1 MRRID
6 RAAELMHE
14 FGHCEPMLVLAR
26 GFIEIEPQD
35 ERDRLL
41 RDAIGWALNQLLEMA
56 ALLAAHQV
64 VPPPRRYREKVT
76 ALRDE
81 ILQQLETTSWCPYCA
96 AEQAQQKPDLRV
108 IPGGG

>member
-6 RAAELMHE
+6 RAAEMMHD
-14 FGHCEPMLVLAR
+14 FGHCEPMAVLAK
-26 GFIEIEPQD
+26 GWIEIEPQD
-35 ERDRLL
+35 ERDQLL

-56 ALLAAHQV
+56 ALLTAHQV
-64 VPPPRRYREKVT
+64 VPTPRRYEEKVT

-81 ILQQLETTSWCPYCA
+81 ILRTLETTTWCPFCA
-96 AEQAQQKPDLRV
+96 AEQAKQKPNLRV